1 MAPQSPLTVLHLFR
15 ERVRAAPQAIALI
28 TSDGVLTYQALDA
41 LSTRLAKRIAGL
53 GAAPESLV
61 GVLAD
66 RSAVLVAAQLAAL
79 KTGSAFVPLDPSAP
93 AERLH
98 TMLEDARVTAV
109 VTGREWSAR
118 LTHPDVPPLIVVEDF
133 EGGDFE
139 GGDFEGGDFE
149 GGDFEGGDL
158 DRLAYTIYTSGSTG
172 RPKGVLVPH
181 GGLLNLVRWHHEE
194 FGTTAE
200 DRTALIAGPAFDISV
215 WEIWT
220 YLTAGASIAIPDA
233 DTRGSLTALRDWVV
247 AQEITACFFPTPVV
261 EALVDLDWPPATKLR
276 IMFTGGDRLTRHPPP
291 GLPFR
296 LVNVYGPTECSVIT
310 TVAEVPG
317 HAEDTGA
324 PSIGAPSIGKA
335 IGNVDVYLLDEHL
348 EPVPPGEAGEVYIG
362 GAGVARGY
370 LGRPEL
376 TAEAFVPDPFGGS
389 EGARLYK
396 TGDFARTRPDGQ
408 LDFIG
413 RADHQVK
420 LRGYRIE
427 LGEIEVVLSRHPHV
441 QSATVLLQQ
450 DRLVAYVVMSGGAVE
465 ELRAFLGAKL
475 PEYMVPARFVPLTE
489 MPLTLNG
496 KVDRRALPSVRGADA
511 VRGSASPRTPTEAA
525 VAKAWRRV
533 LNLERVGV
541 HDDFFALG
549 GHSLAAMRMAVQLE
563 DALRR
568 PVQSRIFFE
577 HPTVAAVAREIDGD
591 VKEVS
596 RPLVLGSVSEWS
608 PLSPAQQR
616 LWFIDRLVPDSA
628 LYNVPISY
636 TIDGDLDAA
645 ALERAVNEIVKR
657 HEPLRTRYDERAGLP
672 VQHVATWRPVPFV
685 TADLRG
691 LPGERRAE
699 LVDADAR
706 APFDLRTGSLLRGLL
721 LRLADDRHELLLTVH
736 HIAFDG
742 WSTNV
747 FLAEL
752 GELYEAFVTGRPPAL
767 PTLTARYADLTAWSS
782 GRLQSVAEEQLVF
795 WGRRLE
801 RLPESLALPYDR
813 PRSLAR
819 SHRGAKL
826 RRPLPAGL
834 VSTLESVGV
843 QARASLFMVMF
854 AAFQV
859 LLRRY
864 TGQEDIVVG
873 VPVAGRDHP
882 AAEQLVGFFTNT
894 LPLRV
899 DLPGDP
905 LFADLLREVRRT
917 ALDASANADV
927 PFERIVESLGLGG
940 GAAHNPLVQVLFVM
954 QQEVPAAHAAGIR
967 VAMNG
972 EIDNGCAKFDLLT
985 FVDFLPDG
993 PVLIA
998 EYNTDLFDT
1007 ETMEL
1012 FLAHYEKVLWGVAE
1026 NPLRRI
1032 SELPPATGTEPLSG
1046 PRPEPVDACLNTLV
1060 EEQAERTPSSQ
1071 VDRRALPAPVPEGE
1085 AFIAPTTALE
1095 RVIATTWGEF
1105 LGAEEVG
1112 LHDDFFTLGG
1122 HSLLAMRAASALRE
1136 ALEVDIPLKVLFEE
1150 PTVAT
1155 LARTLLDEHGPALE
1169 EAAELF
1175 LMVATSSDNDME
1187 VLLGEIG
1194 DTR

>member
-1 MAPQSPLTVLHLFR
+1 M
-15 ERVRAAPQAIALI
+15 RATPQAIALI
-28 TSDGVLTYQALDA
+28 TSDGVLTYRALDA
-41 LSTRLAKRIAGL
+41 LSSRLAKRIAGL
-53 GAAPESLV
+53 GAATESLV

-66 RSAVLVAAQLAAL
+66 RSVVLVAAQIAVL
-79 KTGSAFVPLDPSAP
+79 KTGSAFVPLDPATP

-98 TMLEDARVTAV
+98 TMLDDARVVAV
-109 VTGREWSAR
+109 VTDSNWSAR
-118 LTHPDVPPLIVVEDF
+118 LTHRDAPPLILVEDLEGEDLEDNDL
-133 EGGDFE
+133 EGGE
-139 GGDFEGGDFE
+139 TARAHPGG
-149 GGDFEGGDL
+149 
-158 DRLAYTIYTSGSTG
+158 LAYVIYTSGSTG

-181 GGLLNLVRWHHEE
+181 GGLVNLVRWHHEE

-200 DRTALIAGPAFDISV
+200 DRTAIIAGPAFDVSV

-220 YLTAGASIAIPDA
+220 YLAAGASIAIPDA
-233 DTRGSLTALRDWVV
+233 DTRGSLTSLRDWVV
-247 AQEITACFFPTPVV
+247 AQEITVCFFPTAVV

-276 IMFTGGDRLTRHPPP
+276 IMFTAGDRLTRYPPP

-296 LVNVYGPTECSVIT
+296 LVNGYGPTECSVLA
-310 TVAEVPG
+310 TVAEIPA
-317 HAEDTGA
+317 HAENT
-324 PSIGAPSIGKA
+324 GAPSIGKA
-335 IGNVDVYLLDEHL
+335 IGGVDIHLLDEHL
-348 EPVPPGEAGEVYIG
+348 EPVPSGEAGEVYIG
-362 GAGVARGY
+362 GVGLARGY

-376 TAEAFVPDPFGGS
+376 TAAAFVPDPFSGS
-389 EGARLYK
+389 AGARLYK
-396 TGDFARTRPDGQ
+396 TGDFARIRPDGQ

-427 LGEIEVVLSRHPHV
+427 LGEIEAVLSRHPHV
-441 QSATVLLQQ
+441 QSAAVLLQQ
-450 DRLVAYVVMSGGAVE
+450 DRLVAYVVMTGGAVE

-475 PEYMVPARFVPLTE
+475 PEYMVPARFIPLTE

-496 KVDRRALPSVRGADA
+496 KIDRRALPSVRGADA
-511 VRGSASPRTPTEAA
+511 VRDSASPRTPTEAA

-563 DALRR
+563 EALRR

-577 HPTVAAVAREIDGD
+577 HPTVAAVAREIDGG
-591 VKEVS
+591 VREVS

-645 ALERAVNEIVKR
+645 ALERAVNEIVRR

-672 VQHVATWRPVPFV
+672 AQHVAAWRPVPFV

-706 APFDLRTGSLLRGLL
+706 APFDLRTGPLLRGLL

-767 PTLTARYADLTAWSS
+767 PTLTARYAALTAWSAE
-782 GRLQSVAEEQLVF
+782 RLQSVAEEQLVF

-813 PRSLAR
+813 PRSPAR

-826 RRPLPAGL
+826 RRPLPTEL

-917 ALDASANADV
+917 TLDASANADV
-927 PFERIVESLGLGG
+927 PFERIVESLGIGG
-940 GAAHNPLVQVLFVM
+940 GAAHNPLLQVLFVM

-967 VAMNG
+967 VATNG

-985 FVDFLPDG
+985 SVDFPPDG
-993 PVLIA
+993 PVLTV
-998 EYNTDLFDT
+998 EYSTDLFDA
-1007 ETMEL
+1007 ETMGL
-1012 FLAHYEKVLWGVAE
+1012 FLAHYEEVLRGVAE
-1026 NPLRRI
+1026 DPLRRI
-1032 SELPPATGTEPLSG
+1032 SELPPATGTEPLRG
-1046 PRPEPVDACLNTLV
+1046 PRAKPADACPHTAV
-1060 EEQAERTPSSQ
+1060 EFEGAR
-1071 VDRRALPAPVPEGE
+1071 PAPVPGSEV
-1085 AFIAPTTALE
+1085 FVAPATALE
-1095 RVIATTWGEF
+1095 KVIAMSWGEI

-1112 LHDDFFTLGG
+1112 SHDDFFTLGG
-1122 HSLLAMRAASALRE
+1122 HSLLATRAASALRE
-1136 ALEVDIPLKVLFEE
+1136 ALDVDVPLRVLFEG
-1150 PTVAT
+1150 PTVAA
-1155 LARTLLDEHGPALE
+1155 LARTLLDEHGPGLE

-1175 LMVATSSDNDME
+1175 LVVATSSDDDME
-1187 VLLGEIG
+1187 VLLREIG

>member
-1 MAPQSPLTVLHLFR
+1 MRS
-15 ERVRAAPQAIALI
+15 APQAIALI

-66 RSAVLVAAQLAAL
+66 RSVVLVAAQLAVL
-79 KTGSAFVPLDPSAP
+79 KTGSAFVPLDPAAP

-98 TMLEDARVTAV
+98 TMLDDARVVAV
-109 VTGREWSAR
+109 VTDSNWSAR
-118 LTHPDVPPLIVVEDF
+118 LTHPDTPPLILIEDLDG
-133 EGGDFE
+133 EDLDGEDLDGEDLDGE
-139 GGDFEGGDFE
+139 DLDGEE
-149 GGDFEGGDL
+149 TARARL

-181 GGLLNLVRWHHEE
+181 GGLLNLVRWHHQEY
-194 FGTTAE
+194 GTTAE
-200 DRTALIAGPAFDISV
+200 DRTALIAGPAFDASV

-261 EALVDLDWPPATKLR
+261 EALAGLDWPPATKLR
-276 IMFTGGDRLTRHPPP
+276 IMFAGGDRLTRHPPS

-296 LVNVYGPTECSVIT
+296 LVNTYGPTECSIIT

-324 PSIGAPSIGKA
+324 PSIGEVIDGA
-335 IGNVDVYLLDEHL
+335 DVYLLDERL
-348 EPVPPGEAGEVYIG
+348 EPVASGETGEIYIG

-376 TAEAFVPDPFGGS
+376 TAEVFIPDPFGGS
-389 EGARLYK
+389 AGARLYK
-396 TGDFARTRPDGQ
+396 TGDFARTRPDGR

-427 LGEIEVVLSRHPHV
+427 LGEIEVVLGRHPHV
-441 QSATVLLQQ
+441 RSATVLLQQ
-450 DRLVAYVVMSGGAVE
+450 DQLVAYVVMSGGTVE

-475 PEYMVPARFVPLTE
+475 PEYMVPARFVPLAE

-496 KVDRRALPSVRGADA
+496 KVDRRALPSVRGVDT
-511 VRGSASPRTPTEAA
+511 VRDSTAPRTPTEAA
-525 VAKAWRRV
+525 VAEAWRRV

-577 HPTVAAVAREIDGD
+577 HPTVAAVAREIDGG
-591 VKEVS
+591 VQEAP

-645 ALERAVNEIVKR
+645 ALERAVNEIVRR

-747 FLAEL
+747 LLAEL

-782 GRLQSVAEEQLVF
+782 GRLQSVAEEQLMF
-795 WGRRLE
+795 WGGRLE
-801 RLPESLALPYDR
+801 RLPDSLELPYDR
-813 PRSLAR
+813 PRSPAR
-819 SHRGAKL
+819 SHRGTKL
-826 RRPLPAGL
+826 RRPLPADL

-843 QARASLFMVMF
+843 EARASLFMVMF

-882 AAEQLVGFFTNT
+882 EAERLVGFFTNT

-905 LFADLLREVRRT
+905 FFADLLREVRRT

-954 QQEVPAAHAAGIR
+954 QEAVPAVHAAGIR

-985 FVDFLPDG
+985 SVDFSPDG
-993 PVLIA
+993 PVLIV
-998 EYNTDLFDT
+998 EYSTDLFDA

-1012 FLAHYEKVLWGVAE
+1012 FLAHYEEVLRGVAE
-1026 NPLRRI
+1026 DPLRRI
-1032 SELPPATGTEPLSG
+1032 SELPPATGTEPSRG
-1046 PRPEPVDACLNTLV
+1046 PRAEPADACPHTPV
-1060 EEQAERTPSSQ
+1060 EEQAVRTPQ
-1071 VDRRALPAPVPEGE
+1071 AVTVEFEGAHPTPVPGSEM
-1085 AFIAPTTALE
+1085 FVAPATALE
-1095 RVIATTWGEF
+1095 KVIAMSWGEI

-1122 HSLLAMRAASALRE
+1122 HSLLATRAASALRE
-1136 ALEVDIPLKVLFEE
+1136 ALDVDVPLKVLFEG
-1150 PTVAT
+1150 PTVAA
-1155 LARTLLDEHGPALE
+1155 LARTLLDEHGPGLE

-1175 LMVATSSDNDME
+1175 LVVATSSDDDME
-1187 VLLGEIG
+1187 VLLREIG
-1194 DTR
+1194 ETG

>member
-1 MAPQSPLTVLHLFR
+1 M
-15 ERVRAAPQAIALI
+15 RAAPQAIALI

-53 GAAPESLV
+53 GAGPESLV

-66 RSAVLVAAQLAAL
+66 RSVALVAAQLAAL
-79 KTGSAFVPLDPSAP
+79 KTGSAFVPLDPAAP

-98 TMLEDARVTAV
+98 TMLDDARVVAV
-109 VTGREWSAR
+109 VTDSNWSAR
-118 LTHPDVPPLIVVEDF
+118 LTHPDTPPLVLVEDLDG
-133 EGGDFE
+133 EDLDGEDLDGGE
-139 GGDFEGGDFE
+139 TARAH
-149 GGDFEGGDL
+149 L

-181 GGLLNLVRWHHEE
+181 GGLLNLVRWHHREY
-194 FGTTAE
+194 GTTAR
-200 DRTALIAGPAFDISV
+200 DRTALIAGPAFDASV

-276 IMFTGGDRLTRHPPP
+276 IMFAGGDRLTRHPPS

-296 LVNVYGPTECSVIT
+296 LVNTYGPTECSIIT

-324 PSIGAPSIGKA
+324 PSIGEVIDGA
-335 IGNVDVYLLDEHL
+335 DVHLLDERL
-348 EPVPPGEAGEVYIG
+348 EPVASGETGEIYIG

-389 EGARLYK
+389 AGARLYK
-396 TGDFARTRPDGQ
+396 TGDFARIRPDGR

-427 LGEIEVVLSRHPHV
+427 LGEIEVVLGRHPHV
-441 QSATVLLQQ
+441 RSAAVLLQQ
-450 DRLVAYVVMSGGAVE
+450 DQLVAYVVMSGGTVE
-465 ELRAFLGAKL
+465 ELRVFLGAKL
-475 PEYMVPARFVPLTE
+475 PEYMVPARFVPLAE

-496 KVDRRALPSVRGADA
+496 KIDRRALPSVQAADA
-511 VRGSASPRTPTEAA
+511 IRDSTSPRTPTEAA
-525 VAKAWRRV
+525 VAEAWRRV
-533 LNLERVGV
+533 FDLERVGV

-549 GHSLAAMRMAVQLE
+549 GHSLAAIRMAAQLE
-563 DALRR
+563 EALRR

-577 HPTVAAVAREIDGD
+577 HPTVAAVAREIDGG
-591 VKEVS
+591 VKEAS
-596 RPLVLGSVSEWS
+596 RPLVPGSVSEWS

-616 LWFIDRLVPDSA
+616 LWFIDRLTPGSA
-628 LYNVPISY
+628 LYNVPVSY

-645 ALERAVNEIVKR
+645 ALERAVNEIVRR

-672 VQHVATWRPVPFV
+672 AQHVAAWRPVPFV

-747 FLAEL
+747 LLAEL
-752 GELYEAFVTGRPPAL
+752 GELYEAFVTGRPPVL

-782 GRLQSVAEEQLVF
+782 GRLRSVAEEQLVF
-795 WGRRLE
+795 WGGRLA
-801 RLPESLALPYDR
+801 RLPDSLELPYDR
-813 PRSLAR
+813 PRSPAR
-819 SHRGAKL
+819 SHRGTKL

-834 VSTLESVGV
+834 VPALESVGV
-843 QARASLFMVMF
+843 EARASLFMVMF

-864 TGQEDIVVG
+864 TGRQDIVVG

-882 AAEQLVGFFTNT
+882 EAERLVGFFTNT

-940 GAAHNPLVQVLFVM
+940 GAVHNPLLQVVFVM

-985 FVDFLPDG
+985 SVDFPPDG
-993 PVLIA
+993 PVLTV
-998 EYNTDLFDT
+998 EYSTDLFDA

-1012 FLAHYEKVLWGVAE
+1012 FLAHYEEVLRGVAE
-1026 NPLRRI
+1026 DPLRRI
-1032 SELPPATGTEPLSG
+1032 SELPPAGTEQLRG
-1046 PRPEPVDACLNTLV
+1046 PRAEPADACPHTAV
-1060 EEQAERTPSSQ
+1060 EFEGAH
-1071 VDRRALPAPVPEGE
+1071 PAPVPGSEV
-1085 AFIAPTTALE
+1085 FVAPATALE
-1095 RVIATTWGEF
+1095 KVIAMSWGEI

-1122 HSLLAMRAASALRE
+1122 HSLLATRAASALRE
-1136 ALEVDIPLKVLFEE
+1136 ALGVDVPLKVLFEG
-1150 PTVAT
+1150 PTVAA
-1155 LARTLLDEHGPALE
+1155 LARTLLDEHGPGLE

-1175 LMVATSSDNDME
+1175 LVVATSSDEDME
-1187 VLLGEIG
+1187 VILREIG

>member
-1 MAPQSPLTVLHLFR
+1 MAAQSPLTVLHLFQ

-41 LSTRLAKRIAGL
+41 LSTRLAKRIAGF

-66 RSAVLVAAQLAAL
+66 RSVLLVAAQLAVL

-98 TMLEDARVTAV
+98 TMLDDARVVAV
-109 VTGREWSAR
+109 VTNSNWSAR
-118 LTHPDVPPLIVVEDF
+118 LTHPDAPPLILVEDLESEDLESEET
-133 EGGDFE
+133 EGGVLA
-139 GGDFEGGDFE
+139 GGETTRSH
-149 GGDFEGGDL
+149 L
-158 DRLAYTIYTSGSTG
+158 DRLVYTIYTSGSTG

-181 GGLLNLVRWHHEE
+181 GGLVNVVRWHHEE
-194 FGTTAE
+194 FGITAE
-200 DRTALIAGPAFDISV
+200 DRSALIASPAFDGSV
-215 WEIWT
+215 FWIWT
-220 YLTAGASIAIPDA
+220 YLTVGASIAVPDA
-233 DTRGSLTALRDWVV
+233 DTLGSLTSLRDWVV

-261 EALVDLDWPPATKLR
+261 EALIDLDWPPATKLR
-276 IMFTGGDRLTRHPPP
+276 IMFTGADRLTRHPPP

-296 LVNVYGPTECSVIT
+296 LVNGYGPTECSVMA
-310 TVAEVPG
+310 TVAEIPA
-317 HAEDTGA
+317 HAEHT
-324 PSIGAPSIGKA
+324 GAPSIGKA

-348 EPVPPGEAGEVYIG
+348 EPVPSGEAGEIYIG

-376 TAEAFVPDPFGGS
+376 TAEVFIPDPFGGS
-389 EGARLYK
+389 AGARLYK
-396 TGDFARTRPDGQ
+396 TGDFARTRPDGR

-427 LGEIEVVLSRHPHV
+427 LGEIEVVLGRHPHV
-441 QSATVLLQQ
+441 RSATVLLQQ
-450 DRLVAYVVMSGGAVE
+450 DQLVAYVVMSGGTVE

-475 PEYMVPARFVPLTE
+475 PEYMVPARFVPLAE

-496 KVDRRALPSVRGADA
+496 KVDLRALPSVQVADT
-511 VRGSASPRTPTEAA
+511 VRDSTSPRTPTEAA
-525 VAKAWRRV
+525 VAEVWRRV
-533 LNLERVGV
+533 FDLERVGV

-549 GHSLAAMRMAVQLE
+549 GHSLTAMRMAVQLE
-563 DALRR
+563 DVLRR

-577 HPTVAAVAREIDGD
+577 HPTVAAVAREIDGG
-591 VKEVS
+591 VQEAS

-616 LWFIDRLVPDSA
+616 LWFIDRLVPGSA
-628 LYNVPISY
+628 LYNVPTSY

-645 ALERAVNEIVKR
+645 ALERAVNEIVRR
-657 HEPLRTRYDERAGLP
+657 HEPLRTRYDERSGLP
-672 VQHVATWRPVPFV
+672 VQHVDTWRPVPFV

-742 WSTNV
+742 WSASVLLT
-747 FLAEL
+747 EL
-752 GELYEAFVTGRPPAL
+752 GELYEAIVTGRPPAL

-782 GRLQSVAEEQLVF
+782 ERLQSVAEEQLVF
-795 WGRRLE
+795 WGGRLA
-801 RLPESLALPYDR
+801 RLPDSLELPYDR
-813 PRSLAR
+813 PRSPAR

-834 VSTLESVGV
+834 VPTLESVGV

-864 TGQEDIVVG
+864 TGRQDIVVG

-882 AAEQLVGFFTNT
+882 EAERLVGFFTNT

-985 FVDFLPDG
+985 SVDFPPDG
-993 PVLIA
+993 PVLTV
-998 EYNTDLFDT
+998 EYSTDLFDA

-1012 FLAHYEKVLWGVAE
+1012 FLAHYEEVLRGVAE

-1032 SELPPATGTEPLSG
+1032 SELPPAAGTEQLRG
-1046 PRPEPVDACLNTLV
+1046 PRAEPADARPHTAV
-1060 EEQAERTPSSQ
+1060 EFEGAH
-1071 VDRRALPAPVPEGE
+1071 PAPVPGSEV
-1085 AFIAPTTALE
+1085 FVAPATALE
-1095 RVIATTWGEF
+1095 KVIAMSWGEI

-1122 HSLLAMRAASALRE
+1122 HSLLATRAASALRE
-1136 ALEVDIPLKVLFEE
+1136 ALDVDVPLKVLFEG
-1150 PTVAT
+1150 PTVAA
-1155 LARTLLDEHGPALE
+1155 LARTLLDEHGPGLE

-1175 LMVATSSDNDME
+1175 LVVATSSDSDME
-1187 VLLGEIG
+1187 VLLREIG
-1194 DTR
+1194 KTG